1 MRHLATALGVQPS
14 ALYWH
19 FPNKQALLAAV
30 SERILA
36 PVHEVVVTDL
46 PMPEAVLV
54 VGGRMHESLLAYRD
68 ASELVSSSLALGLVD
83 SPVRPKLLIAA
94 RTQGVPDALSD
105 VAAEAVMHFVVG
117 YTFHEQQRLVADALG
132 LLESDEKISHEADF
146 VKALTMIAEGL
157 AAPSPASRTKPPQTS
172 PIRPTLM
179 GRPRGWAMQIIE
191 SSDFGVRAAVY
202 RAFGMLGSA
211 AVVQRLVGS
220 RMTRYQLK
228 HSNLDD
234 EPTVAEILAP
244 EWAQHFARMLVD
256 ERDESLLAA
265 IDELIETRGKQEIT
279 VAITYGA
286 QHMRAVINHLYGRS
300 FRVIESDWFTVT
312 SWV

>member
-1 MRHLATALGVQPS
+1 MALQLLDEHGLPDLTMRHLATALGVQPS

-36 PVHEVVVTDL
+36 PVHEVVVADL
-46 PMPEAVLV
+46 SMPEAVLV

-132 LLESDEKISHEADF
+132 LLEPDEKISHEEDF

-157 AAPSPASRTKPPQTS
+157 AAS
-172 PIRPTLM
+172 I
-179 GRPRGWAMQIIE
+179 
-191 SSDFGVRAAVY
+191 
-202 RAFGMLGSA
+202 
-211 AVVQRLVGS
+211 
-220 RMTRYQLK
+220 
-228 HSNLDD
+228 
-234 EPTVAEILAP
+234 
-244 EWAQHFARMLVD
+244 ARV
-256 ERDESLLAA
+256 
-265 IDELIETRGKQEIT
+265 
-279 VAITYGA
+279 
-286 QHMRAVINHLYGRS
+286 
-300 FRVIESDWFTVT
+300 
-312 SWV
+312 